1 MFDIGWTEVMV
12 IVAVAVIVVGPKDI
26 PKMLKTVGKYLRK
39 AKTMMRDVRRQ
50 VEEVADISELKQL
63 KADAEKMTKD
73 MTKDMGV
80 DSFDDPMKVNKPDPS
95 FATPDPTFAEAK
107 PAAAKPE
114 AKIAAK
120 TKPKAKPKATT
131 KKTTK
136 PKTVAKKAPV
146 KKTAA
151 KKSTVKKTT
160 APKAPIKK
168 AVKSAS

>member
-12 IVAVAVIVVGPKDI
+12 IVAVAVVVVGPKDI

-63 KADAEKMTKD
+63 KADAQDLTKD
-73 MTKDMGV
+73 ITKDMGV
-80 DSFDDPMKVNKPDPS
+80 DSFDDPMKVSTPKPKAETTTTEPV
-95 FATPDPTFAEAK
+95 FTEAK
-107 PAAAKPE
+107 PAA
-114 AKIAAK
+114 
-120 TKPKAKPKATT
+120 KAKPKTT
-131 KKTTK
+131 AKAKAKPKTVAKKTTK
-136 PKTVAKKAPV
+136 PATKPKATAKKAPV

-151 KKSTVKKTT
+151 KK
-160 APKAPIKK
+160 APVKK